1 MSFPGFTGIR
11 IVFHGGEE
19 MEDPKSRWIATDCTI
34 CYHSCGMNVLVEE
47 GRITKVKGLKDHPLN
62 KGRLCPKGAKAIELV
77 YHPDRLQYPLKKV
90 NGGWKR
96 ISWDTALTEIADQ
109 LQRLKKEFGPEILS
123 IFSGSIGVENLEMM
137 ELAQRFKGAF
147 GSPNFISVEGICY
160 RMRIRARQMTFGK
173 YPVEEMNTKLYVL
186 WGHNPEQSD
195 FPLHFALRENL
206 AKGSKLVVIDPKRIS
221 LAKKAEMYLPIR
233 PGTDGALALALI
245 HVIIKENLYDRDF
258 VERWT
263 HGFDKLVSHIEPYT
277 PEWAEKITWVP
288 AEDIRKLARL
298 YATAESASIFQ
309 GTNTQDQTANGT
321 QNSRAFAIL
330 QTITGNINNPGG
342 WVIGPRLSLTGL
354 GIPTERR
361 PIGADDYTLFYDFW
375 GRKSPF
381 GQVVCFPDSVPSVI
395 KTLIVT
401 GGNPVV
407 SMPDSNAFREALK
420 KLELLVV
427 LDFFMT
433 ETAEL
438 AHYVLPGCTHLE
450 KNGLAYSYNVC
461 HGLPYLMVRKKAIEP
476 LYESRSEFTF
486 WKELAK
492 KMGMGE
498 VFPWETD
505 EEVVE
510 LELKPSGL
518 RYKELK
524 EEKVAGAYYREKKY
538 GMEGFEVKGF
548 PTPSKKIEI
557 YSETFK
563 KEGFDPLPTYREPD
577 QSPLGDPQFFQKYP
591 LILTTGA
598 RILFYTHTQHRNIK
612 GLKERSPEPFAEIH
626 QKTAKTFGIQNE
638 DSIIVESNRGQI
650 KVKARITEEMA
661 EGVVSIPHGWSGEAN
676 VNLLTDVHCREPIM
690 GYPQMKSQLCSIRK
704 A

>member
-1 MSFPGFTGIR
+1 MVSQSQW
-11 IVFHGGEE
+11 V
-19 MEDPKSRWIATDCTI
+19 STDCTI
-34 CYHSCGMNVLVEE
+34 CYHSCGTEVLVEE
-47 GRITKVKGLKDHPLN
+47 DRITRIRGLKDHPLN
-62 KGRLCPKGAKAIELV
+62 KGRLCPKGARAIELV
-77 YHPDRLQYPLKKV
+77 YHPDRLKYPLKKI
-90 NGGWKR
+90 NGQWKR
-96 ISWDTALTEIADQ
+96 ISWDDALTEIADT

-173 YPVEEMNTKLYVL
+173 YPVEEMSTKLYVL

-195 FPLHFALRENL
+195 FPLHIALRENL
-206 AKGSKLVVIDPKRIS
+206 AKGSKLVVIDPKKIS
-221 LAKKAEMYLPIR
+221 LAKKAEMHLPIR
-233 PGTDGALALALI
+233 PGTDGALALALM
-245 HVIIKENLYDRDF
+245 HVIIKENLYNKDF

-263 HGFDKLVSHIEPYT
+263 HGFDKLVSHIESYT
-277 PEWAEKITWVP
+277 PQWAEKITWVQ
-288 AEDIRKLARL
+288 AEAIRKLARL
-298 YATAESASIFQ
+298 YAAAESASIFQ

-330 QTITGNINNPGG
+330 QTITGNVNNPGG
-342 WVIGPRLSLTGL
+342 WVIGPRLPLTGL
-354 GIPTERR
+354 GIPTERI
-361 PIGADDYTLFYDFW
+361 PIGADDYRLFYDFW

-381 GQVVCFPDSVPSVI
+381 GQVVCFPDSVPNII
-395 KTLIVT
+395 KALIVT

-427 LDFFMT
+427 HDLFMT

-438 AHYVLPGCTHLE
+438 AHYVLPACSHLE

-461 HGLPYLMVRKKAIEP
+461 HGLPYLMMRKKAIEP
-476 LYESRSEFTF
+476 LYESKSEFMF

-492 KMGMGE
+492 RMGMGE
-498 VFPWETD
+498 VFPWESD

-510 LELKPSGL
+510 LELKSSGL
-518 RYKELK
+518 SYKELK
-524 EEKVAGAYYREKKY
+524 EEKRAGAYYKPKKY
-538 GMEGFEVKGF
+538 GMEEYDVKGF
-548 PTPSKKIEI
+548 STPSKKIEI
-557 YSETFK
+557 YSETF
-563 KEGFDPLPTYREPD
+563 ERAGFDPLPTYTEPD
-577 QSPLGDPQFFQKYP
+577 QSPLDSTNLYQKYP

-598 RILFYTHTQHRNIK
+598 RILYYTHAQHRNIK
-612 GLKERSPEPFAEIH
+612 GLKEMSPEPFAEVH
-626 QKTAKTFGIQNE
+626 QKTAEKYGIQDGE
-638 DSIIVESNRGQI
+638 SIIVESNRGQI
-650 KVKARITEEMA
+650 KVKAHITEEML
-661 EGVVSIPHGWSGEAN
+661 EGVVSIPHGWPGEAN

-690 GYPQMKSQLCSIRK
+690 GYPQMKSQLCAIRK

>member
-1 MSFPGFTGIR
+1 
-11 IVFHGGEE
+11 
-19 MEDPKSRWIATDCTI
+19 MEDSKSKWIATDCTI

-47 GRITKVKGLKDHPLN
+47 GRIRKVRGLKDHPLN
-62 KGRLCPKGAKAIELV
+62 KGRLCPKGARAIELV
-77 YHPDRLQYPLKKV
+77 YHPDRLKYPLKKV
-90 NGGWKR
+90 NGEWKR
-96 ISWDTALTEIADQ
+96 VSWEIALSEIADK
-109 LQRLKKEFGPEILS
+109 LQSLKKEFGPESLS

-195 FPLHFALRENL
+195 FPLHLAIRENL

-221 LAKKAEMYLPIR
+221 LARKAEMYLSIR
-233 PGTDGALALALI
+233 PGTDGALALALM
-245 HVIIKENLYDRDF
+245 HVIIKENLYDKDF
-258 VERWT
+258 VEHWT
-263 HGFDKLVSHIEPYT
+263 YGFDKLVSHIEPYT

-288 AEDIRKLARL
+288 SEGIRKLARL
-298 YATAESASIFQ
+298 YATSESASIFQ

-354 GIPTERR
+354 GIATERT
-361 PIGADDYTLFYDFW
+361 PIGAHDYTLFYDLW

-381 GQVVCFPDSVPSVI
+381 GQVVCFPDCVPNVI
-395 KTLIVT
+395 KALIVT

-407 SMPDSNAFREALK
+407 SLPDSNAFREALK

-427 LDFFMT
+427 LDLFMT

-476 LYESRSEFTF
+476 LYESRSEFMF
-486 WKELAK
+486 WKGLAN
-492 KMGMGE
+492 KMEFGHL
-498 VFPWETD
+498 FPWETD

-510 LELKPSGL
+510 LELKPTGL
-518 RYKELK
+518 KYKELK
-524 EEKVAGAYYREKKY
+524 EEKVAGAYYIEKKY
-538 GMEGFEVKGF
+538 GMDGYQNKGF
-548 PTPSKKIEI
+548 STPSKKIEI
-557 YSETFK
+557 YSETFE

-577 QSPLGDPQFFQKYP
+577 QSPLVAPQLFQNYP

-598 RILFYTHTQHRNIK
+598 RNLYYTHTQHRNIQ
-612 GLKERSPEPFAEIH
+612 GLKERNPEPYAEIH
-626 QKTAKTFGIQNE
+626 PKTAKKYGVKGG
-638 DSIIVESNRGQI
+638 DSIIVESNRGKI
-650 KVKARITEEMA
+650 RVKALVTEDMM

-704 A
+704 P

>member
-1 MSFPGFTGIR
+1 
-11 IVFHGGEE
+11 
-19 MEDPKSRWIATDCTI
+19 
-34 CYHSCGMNVLVEE
+34 MNVLVEE
-47 GRITKVKGLKDHPLN
+47 GRITKVQGLKDHPLN

-77 YHPDRLQYPLKKV
+77 YHPDRLKYPLKKV
-90 NGGWKR
+90 DGQWKR
-96 ISWDTALTEIADQ
+96 ISWDIALTEIADK
-109 LQRLKKEFGPEILS
+109 LQNLKNEFGPEILS

-195 FPLHFALRENL
+195 FPLLLSIQENL
-206 AKGSKLVVIDPKRIS
+206 KKGSKLVVIDPRKIS
-221 LAKKAEMYLPIR
+221 LARNAEMYLPIR
-233 PGTDGALALALI
+233 PGSDGALAMALM
-245 HVIIKENLYDRDF
+245 HVIIKENLFDNDF
-258 VERWT
+258 IGRWT
-263 HGFDKLVSHIEPYT
+263 YGFDKLVSHVEPYT
-277 PEWAEKITWVP
+277 PEWAERITWVR

-342 WVIGPRLSLTGL
+342 WVVGPRLSITGL
-354 GIPTERR
+354 GIPTERI
-361 PIGADDYTLFYDFW
+361 PIGAEDYTLFYDLW

-381 GQVVCFPDSVPSVI
+381 GQVVCFPDSVPNII
-395 KTLIVT
+395 KALIVT
-401 GGNPVV
+401 GGNPAV
-407 SMPDSNAFREALK
+407 SLPDSNAFRQALQ
-420 KLELLVV
+420 KLDLLVV
-427 LDFFMT
+427 HDLFMT

-438 AHYVLPGCTHLE
+438 AHYVLPACTHLE

-461 HGLPYLMVRKKAIEP
+461 HGIPYLMLRKKAIDP
-476 LYESRSEFTF
+476 LHESWSEFRF

-492 KMGMGE
+492 KIGLGD

-505 EEVVE
+505 EEVVD
-510 LELKPSGL
+510 LELKSTGL
-518 RYKELK
+518 SYKELK
-524 EEKVAGAYYREKKY
+524 EEKVAGAYYGKKVY
-538 GMEGFEVKGF
+538 GMEEYEKKGF
-548 PTPSKKIEI
+548 STPSKKIEI
-557 YSETFK
+557 YSETFAK
-563 KEGFDPLPTYREPD
+563 AGFDPLPTYREPD
-577 QSPLGDPQFFQKYP
+577 QSPMSGSELYKKYP

-598 RILFYTHTQHRNIK
+598 RILYYTHGQHRNIK
-612 GLKERSPEPFAEIH
+612 GLRERIPEPFAEIH
-626 QKTAKTFGIQNE
+626 PKTATQYGIE
-638 DSIIVESNRGQI
+638 DGDPIIVESNRGKI
-650 KVKARITEEMA
+650 RVKARVTQDIL
-661 EGVVSIPHGWSGEAN
+661 EGVVSIPHGWPGEAN

-704 A
+704 V

>member
-1 MSFPGFTGIR
+1 MK
-11 IVFHGGEE
+11 
-19 MEDPKSRWIATDCTI
+19 DSRWIATDCTI
-34 CYHSCGMNVLVEE
+34 CYHSCGMEVLVED
-47 GRITKVKGLKDHPLN
+47 GCIKKVRGLKEHPLN
-62 KGRLCPKGAKAIELV
+62 RGRLCPKGARAIELV
-77 YHPDRLQYPLKKV
+77 YHPERLKYPLKKAD
-90 NGGWKR
+90 GQWKG
-96 ISWDTALTEIADQ
+96 ISWDDALSEIADK
-109 LQRLKKEFGPEILS
+109 LLRLKKGFGPEVLA

-160 RMRIRARQMTFGK
+160 RMRIRARQLTFGK

-195 FPLHFALRENL
+195 FPLLLAIHENL
-206 AKGSKLVVIDPKRIS
+206 KKGSKLVVIDPKRIS

-233 PGTDGALALALI
+233 PGTDGALALALM
-245 HVIIKENLYDRDF
+245 HVIIRENLFDKDF

-263 HGFDKLVSHIEPYT
+263 YGFDKLKSHIEPYT

-342 WVIGPRLSLTGL
+342 WVIGPRLSITPL
-354 GIPTERR
+354 GIPTERT
-361 PIGADDYTLFYDFW
+361 PIGAEAYGLFYDLW
-375 GRKSPF
+375 GRKSPY
-381 GQVVCFPDSVPSVI
+381 GQVVCFPESVPKII
-395 KTLIVT
+395 KALIVT
-401 GGNPVV
+401 GGNPVM

-427 LDFFMT
+427 HDLFMT

-438 AHYVLPGCTHLE
+438 AHYVLPACTHLE
-450 KNGLAYSYNVC
+450 KNGLAYTYNVC
-461 HGLPYLMVRKKAIEP
+461 HGIPYLMVRKKAIEP
-476 LYESRSEFTF
+476 LHESRSEFWF

-498 VFPWETD
+498 IFPWEAD

-510 LELKPSGL
+510 LELKPTGL
-518 RYKELK
+518 GFKELK
-524 EEKVAGAYYREKKY
+524 EEKVAGAYFGEKRY
-538 GMEGFEVKGF
+538 GMEDYEKKGF
-548 PTPSKKIEI
+548 STPSRKIEI
-557 YSETFK
+557 YSETFAK
-563 KEGFDPLPTYREPD
+563 AGFDPLPTYREPD
-577 QSPLGDPQFFQKYP
+577 QSPMSGSELCKKYP
-591 LILTTGA
+591 LVLTTGA
-598 RILFYTHTQHRNIK
+598 RILYYTHGQHRNIK
-612 GLKERSPEPFAEIH
+612 GLKERIPEPFAEIH
-626 QKTAKTFGIQNE
+626 PKTATQYGIRDGDNVV
-638 DSIIVESNRGQI
+638 VESNRGEI
-650 KVKARITEEMA
+650 RVKARVTEDIL
-661 EGVVSIPHGWSGEAN
+661 EGVVSIPHGWPREAN
-676 VNLLTDVHCREPIM
+676 VNLLTDLHCREPIM

>member
-1 MSFPGFTGIR
+1 
-11 IVFHGGEE
+11 
-19 MEDPKSRWIATDCTI
+19 MEDSKSKWIATDCTI
-34 CYHSCGMNVLVEE
+34 CYHSCGMDVLVEE
-47 GRITKVKGLKDHPLN
+47 SQITKVQGLKDHPLN
-62 KGRLCPKGAKAIELV
+62 KGRLCPKGAKVIELV
-77 YHPDRLQYPLKKV
+77 YHPDRLKYPLKKV
-90 NGGWKR
+90 NGQWKR
-96 ISWDTALTEIADQ
+96 ITWDIALTEIADK
-109 LQRLKKEFGPEILS
+109 LQSLKREFWPEILS

-147 GSPNFISVEGICY
+147 GSPNFVSVEGICY

-173 YPVEEMNTKLYVL
+173 YPVEEMNTRLFVL

-195 FPLHFALRENL
+195 FPLLLAIRENL

-233 PGTDGALALALI
+233 PGTDGALALALM
-245 HVIIKENLYDRDF
+245 HVIIQENLYDKDF
-258 VERWT
+258 VEKWT
-263 HGFDKLVSHIEPYT
+263 IGFDKLVPHVEPHT

-288 AEDIRKLARL
+288 AADIRKLARL

-354 GIPTERR
+354 GIPTERV
-361 PIGADDYTLFYDFW
+361 PIGADEYTLFYDFW
-375 GRKSPF
+375 GRKSPY
-381 GQVVCFPDSVPSVI
+381 GQVVCFPDSVPNVI
-395 KTLIVT
+395 KALIVT

-407 SMPDSNAFREALK
+407 SLPDSNAFSEALK
-420 KLELLVV
+420 RLELLVV
-427 LDFFMT
+427 LDLFMT
-433 ETAEL
+433 ETAKL

-476 LYESRSEFTF
+476 LYESRSEFVF
-486 WKELAK
+486 WKELAW
-492 KMGMGE
+492 KMGFGDL
-498 VFPWETD
+498 FPWETD

-510 LELKPSGL
+510 LEMKATGL
-518 RYKELK
+518 SYRELK
-524 EEKVAGAYYREKKY
+524 EEKAAGAYYMQKQY
-538 GMEGFEVKGF
+538 GMKGYEERGFS
-548 PTPSKKIEI
+548 TPSRKIEI

-563 KEGFDPLPTYREPD
+563 REGFDPLPTYREPD
-577 QSPLGDPQFFQKYP
+577 QSPLGDPQLFQKYP

-598 RILFYTHTQHRNIK
+598 RILYYTHTQHRNIE
-612 GLKERSPEPFAEIH
+612 GLKKKSPEPFAEINP
-626 QKTAKTFGIQNE
+626 KTAGRYGVKNG
-638 DSIIVESNRGQI
+638 DAIIVESNRGQI
-650 KVKARITEEMA
+650 KVKALVTDDML
-661 EGVVSIPHGWSGEAN
+661 EGVVSIPHGWPGDAN

-704 A
+704 TSSEI

>member
-1 MSFPGFTGIR
+1 M
-11 IVFHGGEE
+11 V
-19 MEDPKSRWIATDCTI
+19 DPRSKWVATDCTI

-47 GRITKVKGLKDHPLN
+47 GRITKVQGLKDHPLN
-62 KGRLCPKGAKAIELV
+62 RGRLCPKGARAIELV
-77 YHPDRLQYPLKKV
+77 YHPDRLRYPLKKV
-90 NGGWKR
+90 NGQWKR
-96 ISWDTALTEIADQ
+96 IAWDDALTEIANK
-109 LQRLKKEFGPEILS
+109 LQNLKKEFGPEILS

-173 YPVEEMNTKLYVL
+173 YPVEEMNTRLYVL

-195 FPLHFALRENL
+195 FPLLLSIQENL
-206 AKGSKLVVIDPKRIS
+206 KKGSKLVVIDPRKIS
-221 LAKKAEMYLPIR
+221 LAKKAEMYLSIR
-233 PGTDGALALALI
+233 PGTDGALALALM
-245 HVIIKENLYDRDF
+245 HVIIKENLFDKDF

-263 HGFDKLVSHIEPYT
+263 HGFDKLVPHIEPYT
-277 PEWAEKITWVP
+277 PEWAEKITRVQ

-342 WVIGPRLSLTGL
+342 WAVGPRLSITGL
-354 GIPTERR
+354 GIPTERI
-361 PIGADDYTLFYDFW
+361 PIGAEDYPLFYDLW

-381 GQVVCFPDSVPSVI
+381 GQVVCFPDSVPNII
-395 KTLIVT
+395 KALIVT

-407 SMPDSNAFREALK
+407 SLPDSNAFRQALQ
-420 KLELLVV
+420 KLDLLVV
-427 LDFFMT
+427 HDLFMT

-438 AHYVLPGCTHLE
+438 AHYVLPACTHLE

-461 HGLPYLMVRKKAIEP
+461 HGIPYLMLRKKAIDP
-476 LYESRSEFTF
+476 LHESWSEFRF

-492 KMGMGE
+492 KMGMGD

-510 LELKPSGL
+510 LELRSTGL
-518 RYKELK
+518 SYKEMK
-524 EEKVAGAYYREKKY
+524 EEKVAGAYYGEKKY
-538 GMEGFEVKGF
+538 GMEEYEKKGF
-548 PTPSKKIEI
+548 STPSRKIEI
-557 YSETFK
+557 YSETFAK
-563 KEGFDPLPTYREPD
+563 AGFDPLPTYREPD
-577 QSPLGDPQFFQKYP
+577 QSPMSGSELSKKYP
-591 LILTTGA
+591 LVLTTGA
-598 RILFYTHTQHRNIK
+598 RILYYTHGQHRNIK
-612 GLKERSPEPFAEIH
+612 ALREKIPEPFAEVH
-626 QKTAKTFGIQNE
+626 PKTATQYGIK
-638 DSIIVESNRGQI
+638 DGDPIVVESNRGKI
-650 KVKARITEEMA
+650 KVKARVTQDIL
-661 EGVVSIPHGWSGEAN
+661 EGVVSIPHGWPRDAN

-704 A
+704 VD

>member
-1 MSFPGFTGIR
+1 MKN
-11 IVFHGGEE
+11 
-19 MEDPKSRWIATDCTI
+19 PKSKWIATDCTI
-34 CYHSCGMNVLVEE
+34 CYHSCGTEVLVEE
-47 GRITKVKGLKDHPLN
+47 GRITKVRGLKDHPLN
-62 KGRLCPKGAKAIELV
+62 KGRLCPKGARAIELV
-77 YHPDRLQYPLKKV
+77 YHPDRLKHPLKRV
-90 NGGWKR
+90 NGEWKR
-96 ISWDTALTEIADQ
+96 VSWDVALTEIAAK
-109 LQRLKKEFGPEILS
+109 LQSLKNEFGPEILS

-195 FPLHFALRENL
+195 FPLHLALRENL

-221 LAKKAEMYLPIR
+221 LAKKADMYLAIR
-233 PGTDGALALALI
+233 PGTDGALALALM
-245 HVIIKENLYDRDF
+245 HVIVKENLYDKDF
-258 VERWT
+258 VEKWT
-263 HGFDKLVSHIEPYT
+263 HGFDKLVSHIDPYT
-277 PEWAEKITWVP
+277 PQWAEKITWVP

-298 YATAESASIFQ
+298 YAAAESASIFQ

-342 WVIGPRLSLTGL
+342 WVIGPRLSLTSL
-354 GIPTERR
+354 GIPTERI
-361 PIGADDYTLFYDFW
+361 PIGAEDYNLFYDFW

-381 GQVVCFPDSVPSVI
+381 GQVVCFPDSVPDVI
-395 KTLIVT
+395 KALIVT
-401 GGNPVV
+401 GGNPIV
-407 SMPDSNAFREALK
+407 SLPDSNAFREALK
-420 KLELLVV
+420 KLDLLVV
-427 LDFFMT
+427 HDLFMT

-438 AHYVLPGCTHLE
+438 AHYVLPACTHLE

-461 HGLPYLMVRKKAIEP
+461 HGLPYLMLRKKAIDP
-476 LYESRSEFTF
+476 LYEGWSEFRF

-492 KMGMGE
+492 KIGLGE

-524 EEKVAGAYYREKKY
+524 EEKVAGAFYMEKKY
-538 GMEGFEVKGF
+538 GMEGLEVKGF
-548 PTPSKKIEI
+548 STPSKKIEI
-557 YSETFK
+557 YSDTFK

-577 QSPLGDPQFFQKYP
+577 QSPLGDPQLFKKYP

-598 RILFYTHTQHRNIK
+598 RNLYCTHTQHRNIK
-612 GLKERSPEPFAEIH
+612 GLKEKNPEPYAEVH
-626 QKTAKTFGIQNE
+626 PKTAERFGIQDE
-638 DSIIVESNRGQI
+638 DLILVESNRGQI
-650 KVKARITEEMA
+650 KVKARIAEEMV
-661 EGVVSIPHGWSGEAN
+661 EGVVSIPHGWSGEGN

-704 A
+704 I

>member
-1 MSFPGFTGIR
+1 
-11 IVFHGGEE
+11 
-19 MEDPKSRWIATDCTI
+19 MENPKSKWMATDCTI
-34 CYHSCGMNVLVEE
+34 CYHSCGMSVLVEE
-47 GRITKVKGLKDHPLN
+47 GRITKVAGLKDHPLN
-62 KGRLCPKGAKAIELV
+62 KGRLCPKGARAIELV
-77 YHPDRLQYPLKKV
+77 YHPDRLRYPLKKV
-90 NGGWKR
+90 NGEWKR
-96 ISWDTALTEIADQ
+96 TPWDVALTEIADK

-147 GSPNFISVEGICY
+147 GSPNFVSVEGICY
-160 RMRIRARQMTFGK
+160 RMRIRARQLTFGK

-195 FPLHFALRENL
+195 FPLHLAIRENL
-206 AKGSKLVVIDPKRIS
+206 EKGSRLVVIDPKKIS

-263 HGFDKLVSHIEPYT
+263 YGFDKLVSHIEPYT
-277 PEWAEKITWVP
+277 PEWAEKITWAP
-288 AEDIRKLARL
+288 GKDIRKLARI
-298 YATAESASIFQ
+298 YAAAESASIFQ

-342 WVIGPRLSLTGL
+342 WVIGPRLSLTSL
-354 GIPTERR
+354 GIPTDRT
-361 PIGADDYTLFYDFW
+361 PIGADEYALFYDFW
-375 GRKSPF
+375 GRKSPY
-381 GQVVCFPDSVPSVI
+381 GQVVCFPDSVPNVI
-395 KTLIVT
+395 KALIVT

-407 SMPDSNAFREALK
+407 SLPDSNAFREALK

-427 LDFFMT
+427 LDLFMT

-438 AHYVLPGCTHLE
+438 AHYVLPGCSHLE

-476 LYESRSEFTF
+476 LYESKSEFMF
-486 WKELAK
+486 WKELSK
-492 KMGMGE
+492 KTGLGE
-498 VFPWETD
+498 FFPWQTD
-505 EEVVE
+505 EEVVQ
-510 LELKPSGL
+510 LELQPTGL
-518 RYKELK
+518 KYKELK
-524 EEKVAGAYYREKKY
+524 EEKAAGCYYSEKKY
-538 GMEGFEVKGF
+538 GMGGFEVKGF
-548 PTPSKKIEI
+548 STPSKKIEI
-557 YSETFK
+557 YSETFA

-577 QSPLGDPQFFQKYP
+577 QSPLGDRQQYQKYP
-591 LILTTGA
+591 LVLTTGA
-598 RILFYTHTQHRNIK
+598 RILYYTHTQHRNIK
-612 GLKERSPEPFAEIH
+612 GLRERRPEPFAEVH
-626 QKTAKTFGIQNE
+626 PKTAEKYGIRDR

-650 KVKARITEEMA
+650 IVKALVTEDMM

>member
-1 MSFPGFTGIR
+1 MRDS
-11 IVFHGGEE
+11 
-19 MEDPKSRWIATDCTI
+19 KSGWIATDCTL
-34 CYHSCGMNVLVEE
+34 CYHSCGMEVLVE
-47 GRITKVKGLKDHPLN
+47 GDRITKVKGLKDHPLN
-62 KGRLCPKGAKAIELV
+62 KGRLCPKGARAIELV
-77 YHPDRLQYPLKKV
+77 YHPDRLKYPLKRV
-90 NGGWKR
+90 NGEWKR
-96 ISWDTALTEIADQ
+96 ISWEIALTEIADR
-109 LQRLKKEFGPEILS
+109 LQKLRKEFGPESLS

-137 ELAQRFKGAF
+137 ECAQRFKGAF

-173 YPVEEMNTKLYVL
+173 YPVEEMNTQLYVL

-195 FPLHFALRENL
+195 FPLHLVIQENL
-206 AKGSKLVVIDPKRIS
+206 DRGSKLVVIDPKKIV
-221 LAKKAEMYLPIR
+221 LAKKAEMYLAIR

-258 VERWT
+258 VAKWT
-263 HGFDKLVSHIEPYT
+263 YGFDRLAPHIETYT
-277 PEWAEKITWVP
+277 PEWAERIAWIP

-298 YATAESASIFQ
+298 YATAKSASIFQ

-354 GIPTERR
+354 GISTERI
-361 PIGADDYTLFYDFW
+361 PIGADGYPLFYDLW

-381 GQVVCFPDSVPSVI
+381 GQVVCFPDSVPNPI
-395 KTLIVT
+395 KALIVT

-407 SMPDSNAFREALK
+407 SLPDSNAFRGALK
-420 KLELLVV
+420 RLELLVV
-427 LDFFMT
+427 HDLFMT
-433 ETAEL
+433 ETGAL

-461 HGLPYLMVRKKAIEP
+461 HGLPYLMLRKKAVEP
-476 LYESRSEFTF
+476 LYESKSEFMF
-486 WKELAK
+486 WKELAE
-492 KMGMGE
+492 GMGLGDI
-498 VFPWETD
+498 FPWETD
-505 EEVVE
+505 EEVVK

-518 RYKELK
+518 SYKELK
-524 EEKVAGAYYREKKY
+524 EEKVAGAYFMEKKY
-538 GMEGFEVKGF
+538 GMEGYDVKGF
-548 PTPSKKIEI
+548 PTPSRKIEI
-557 YSETFK
+557 YSETFE

-577 QSPLGDPQFFQKYP
+577 QSPLGDPHLFQKYP

-598 RILFYTHTQHRNIK
+598 RILYYTHTQHRNIK
-612 GLKERSPEPFAEIH
+612 GLKERKPEPYAEIYP
-626 QKTAKTFGIQNE
+626 KTAEKYGIQDG
-638 DSIIVESNRGQI
+638 DSILVESTRGRI
-650 KVKARITEEMA
+650 KVKARVTAEML

>member
-1 MSFPGFTGIR
+1 MVTD
-11 IVFHGGEE
+11 GGLD
-19 MEDPKSRWIATDCTI
+19 MESQKSQWIATDCTI
-34 CYHSCGMNVLVEE
+34 CYHSCGMNVLVED
-47 GRITKVKGLKDHPLN
+47 GRIKKVEGLKDHPLN
-62 KGRLCPKGAKAIELV
+62 KGQLCPKGEKAIELV
-77 YHPDRLQYPLKKV
+77 YHPDRLKYPLKKV
-90 NGGWKR
+90 NGRWER
-96 ISWDTALTEIADQ
+96 MTWDDALTEIADKSQ
-109 LQRLKKEFGPEILS
+109 KLKSEFGPEILS

-173 YPVEEMNTKLYVL
+173 YPVEEMHTKLYVL

-195 FPLHFALRENL
+195 FPLSLALQENL
-206 AKGSKLVVIDPKRIS
+206 IKGSKLVVIDPKKIS
-221 LAKKAEMYLPIR
+221 LAKKADLYLPIR

-245 HVIIKENLYDRDF
+245 HVIIKEDLYDKDF
-258 VERWT
+258 VEKWT
-263 HGFDKLVSHIEPYT
+263 YGFDKLVPHIAPYT
-277 PEWAEKITWVP
+277 PEWAEKITWVS

-298 YATAESASIFQ
+298 YASAESASIFQ

-321 QNSRAFAIL
+321 QNSRAFAVL

-342 WVIGPRLSLTGL
+342 WVISPRLSLTGL
-354 GIPTERR
+354 GIPTERT
-361 PIGADDYTLFYDFW
+361 PIGAEDYSLFYEIW
-375 GRKSPF
+375 GRKSPY

-395 KTLIVT
+395 KALIVT

-407 SMPDSNAFREALK
+407 SMPDSNAFREAMK
-420 KLELLVV
+420 KLDLLVV
-427 LDFFMT
+427 LDLFMT

-461 HGLPYLMVRKKAIEP
+461 HGMPYLMLRKKAIEP
-476 LYESRSEFTF
+476 SYESRSEFRF
-486 WKELAK
+486 WKELAN

-498 VFPWETD
+498 VFPWQTD
-505 EEVVE
+505 EEVVD
-510 LELKPSGL
+510 LELKSSGL
-518 RYKELK
+518 SYQELK
-524 EEKVAGAYYREKKY
+524 EEKIAGAYYMEKKY
-538 GMEGFEVKGF
+538 GMEGYEVKGF
-548 PTPSKKIEI
+548 STPSRKIEI
-557 YSETFK
+557 YSETFEK
-563 KEGFDPLPTYREPD
+563 AGFDPLPTYREPD
-577 QSPLGDPQFFQKYP
+577 QSPLRTSQLSQKYP

-598 RILFYTHTQHRNIK
+598 RILYYTHGQHRNIPDLREK
-612 GLKERSPEPFAEIH
+612 CPEPYAEIHPKTAARYGLKE
-626 QKTAKTFGIQNE
+626 G
-638 DSIIVESNRGQI
+638 DSVIIGSNRGQI
-650 KVKARITEEMA
+650 KVIARITEDLL

>member
-1 MSFPGFTGIR
+1 
-11 IVFHGGEE
+11 
-19 MEDPKSRWIATDCTI
+19 MEDSKSRWIATDCTI
-34 CYHSCGMNVLVEE
+34 CYHSCGTEVLVEE
-47 GRITKVKGLKDHPLN
+47 GRIKKIRGLKDHPLN
-62 KGRLCPKGAKAIELV
+62 KGRLCPKGARAIEMV
-77 YHPDRLQYPLKKV
+77 YHPDRLKYPLKKV
-90 NGGWKR
+90 NGEWKG
-96 ISWDTALTEIADQ
+96 ISWNIALTEIANK
-109 LQRLKKEFGPEILS
+109 LQHLKKEFGPEVLS

-195 FPLHFALRENL
+195 FPLHIALRENL
-206 AKGSKLVVIDPKRIS
+206 AKGSKLVVIDPKKIS
-221 LAKKAEMYLPIR
+221 LVKKAEMYLPIR
-233 PGTDGALALALI
+233 PGTDGALALALMY
-245 HVIIKENLYDRDF
+245 VIIKENLYDKDF
-258 VERWT
+258 VEKWT

-277 PEWAEKITWVP
+277 PQWAEKITWVP
-288 AEDIRKLARL
+288 AEDIKKLARL

-354 GIPTERR
+354 GIPTERT
-361 PIGADDYTLFYDFW
+361 PIGANDYTLFYDFW
-375 GRKSPF
+375 GRKSPY
-381 GQVVCFPDSVPSVI
+381 GQVVCFSDSVPNVI
-395 KTLIVT
+395 KALIVT

-407 SMPDSNAFREALK
+407 SLPDSNAFREALK

-427 LDFFMT
+427 HDLFMT

-438 AHYVLPGCTHLE
+438 AHYVLPGCSHLE

-461 HGLPYLMVRKKAIEP
+461 HGMPYLMLRKKAIEP
-476 LYESRSEFTF
+476 LYESRSEFMF

-492 KMGMGE
+492 RMGMGE

-524 EEKVAGAYYREKKY
+524 EEKVAGAYYMQKKY
-538 GMEGFEVKGF
+538 GMDGYEVKGF
-548 PTPSKKIEI
+548 STPSKKIEI
-557 YSETFK
+557 YSETFEK
-563 KEGFDPLPTYREPD
+563 AGFDPLPTYREPD
-577 QSPLGDPQFFQKYP
+577 QSPLGDPQLFQKYP

-598 RILFYTHTQHRNIK
+598 RNLYYTHTQHRNIQ
-612 GLKERSPEPFAEIH
+612 GLKEKSPEPYAEIH
-626 QKTAKTFGIQNE
+626 PKAAEKYGVKDG

-650 KVKARITEEMA
+650 RVKALVTEEMM
-661 EGVVSIPHGWSGEAN
+661 EGVVSIPHGWPGEAN

-690 GYPQMKSQLCSIRK
+690 GYPQMKSQLCSIQK